1 MTLRITHTK
10 KKALGVNDDHGS
22 ESEQKLRSD
31 SVCVFPC
38 WSQSN
43 ARGHRGNVA
52 SCKHFWHFSDV
63 FPPEMVVCVCGPAPP
78 LPCRKR
84 RKGKMV
90 SLWEKVK

>member
-1 MTLRITHTK
+1 MTLRITKQNK
-10 KKALGVNDDHGS
+10 KTLGVNDDHGS

-31 SVCVFPC
+31 SVFVFPC

-52 SCKHFWHFSDV
+52 SCKHFWHFTDV
-63 FPPEMVVCVCGPAPP
+63 FPPEMVVCVCDPP
-78 LPCRKR
+78 LLCRER
-84 RKGKMV
+84 RKGEMV